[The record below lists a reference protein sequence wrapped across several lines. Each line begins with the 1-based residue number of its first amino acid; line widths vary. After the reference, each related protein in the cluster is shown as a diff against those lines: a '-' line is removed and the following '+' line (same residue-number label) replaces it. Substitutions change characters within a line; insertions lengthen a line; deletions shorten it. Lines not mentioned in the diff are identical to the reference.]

1 MNTPNDEKKKFHRH
15 NFCLDPETMVILKEI
30 AWQKRKTMSQ
40 VIRDLLKAYVNAN
53 RPKS

>member
-1 MNTPNDEKKKFHRH
+1 MQTEKKNLHRY
-15 NFCLDPETMVILKEI
+15 NFCLDSDIIEEAKEI
-30 AWQKRKTMSQ
+30 AWEKRKTMSQ